1 MRETLIQSLVQSL
14 GRAWIF
20 ARREL
25 RGGMAGF
32 RIFFLCLLLGTAAI
46 AAVESLSD
54 AFLTGLRD
62 QGQTLLGGDVAVQL
76 VHRPATAK
84 EHAFLAGYGR
94 ISSNI
99 SMRAMAYAW
108 RGGRQ
113 EERNL
118 IELKA
123 VDSSWPLFGAPRFTP
138 EQKISDVFYCEDDGV
153 CGAAA
158 EQTLLDRLHVRRGDL
173 IKIGDATLR
182 IMAVIDSEPDRIS
195 TGFSLGPHVLISTQA
210 LAGTHLQR
218 PDSLID
224 YTYRLAFKHGATI
237 DNFKADAADAF
248 PDAGWQIRDRTDAAP
263 GIRRFVEQVAMFLTL
278 VGLTALG
285 VGGVGASEAVAAFL
299 DRKRFD
305 IAILKTLGADG
316 QLVFLVFFLQ
326 VMAIALAAV
335 LAGAAI
341 GAAAPYAIAYFYKDS
356 LPLPPELGIY
366 PAPLLLATAFGLLSA
381 VLFAVPPLGR
391 AQAIPPASLL
401 RETVAPTATRPAPI
415 YLIAAAISAFLI
427 AALML
432 LLAPSPRFAGEFLG
446 GAAAVL
452 VVLRLLAEGLTRL
465 FRKLPHPRSPLL
477 RLALGDLIR
486 PGAATGAVT
495 TALGLGLTLLATVT
509 LLNRSITSEVN
520 DALPTRAPSFF
531 FVDIQPD
538 QVAAFGKTIAGFKS
552 QSDYQLTPMIRGRI
566 TALNGVS
573 SVDAKVSS
581 DAKWVLSGDRGITYA
596 ATPPPGTT
604 ITRGAW
610 WPANYS
616 GPTLI
621 SLDQDIATGA
631 HLRLGDS
638 ITLNVLGR
646 EIAGRIAN
654 FRKVDFTTGGQN
666 FVLVLSPGVIDKAPH
681 SFLATVRV
689 GGGDENGMY
698 NAVTDNYPN
707 ISTVRVKDAIA
718 QVDTLLQQLA
728 SGIRAASLVT
738 ILAGLLVL
746 AGTIAAGARTR
757 LYDATVLKVV
767 GATRAQIG
775 LVYVAEYGVLGI
787 ATGIIALLAGTLAA
801 LIAAR
806 QLLNVAFVFD
816 GSAILMTVV
825 GGGAATL
832 LFGLVGAL
840 AALRA
845 RPAARLRQG

>member
-1 MRETLIQSLVQSL
+1 MNDIR
-14 GRAWIF
+14 RAWVF

-25 RGGMAGF
+25 RGGMRGF

-46 AAVESLSD
+46 ASVESLSD

-62 QGQTLLGGDVAVQL
+62 QGQTFLGGDVAVEL
-76 VHRPATAK
+76 VHRPTTPQ
-84 EHAFLAGYGR
+84 EHAFLARNGR
-94 ISSNI
+94 ISAGV
-99 SMRAMAYAW
+99 SMRAMAYAF
-108 RGGRQ
+108 RNGRQ
-113 EERNL
+113 AERNL

-123 VDSSWPLFGAPRFTP
+123 VDGNWPLFGAPSFTP
-138 EQKISDVFYCEDDGV
+138 GQKLSDILYCEQDGV
-153 CGAAA
+153 CGAAV
-158 EQTLLDRLHVRRGDL
+158 EQTLLDRLHVKRGDL
-173 IKIGDATLR
+173 IRIGDATLR
-182 IMAVIDSEPDRIS
+182 VMAVIDSEPDRIS
-195 TGFSLGPHVLISTQA
+195 TGFSLGPHVLISDKA
-210 LAGTHLQR
+210 LAGTHLGR

-224 YTYRLAFKHGATI
+224 YTYRLAFTHGATI
-237 DNFKADAADAF
+237 DGFKADATNAF

-305 IAILKTLGADG
+305 IAILKSLGADG
-316 QLVFLVFFLQ
+316 RLVFLVFFLQ

-335 LAGAAI
+335 LLGAAI

-356 LPLPPELGIY
+356 LPMPPELGIY
-366 PAPLLLATAFGLLSA
+366 PAPLLLAAGFGLLSA
-381 VLFAVPPLGR
+381 ILFAVPPLGR

-401 RETVAPTATRPAPI
+401 RENVAPSATRPAPI
-415 YLIAAAISAFLI
+415 YLIAAAIAAFII

-432 LLAPSPRFAGEFLG
+432 LLAPSPRFAGEFLA

-452 VVLRLLAEGLTRL
+452 VMLRLMAEALTRG

-477 RLALGDLIR
+477 RLALGDLTR
-486 PGAATGAVT
+486 PGAATRGVI

-509 LLNRSITSEVN
+509 LLDSSIASEVN
-520 DALPTRAPSFF
+520 DALPARAPSFF

-538 QVAAFGKTIAGFKS
+538 QVAAFDKTIAGFKS
-552 QSDYQLTPMIRGRI
+552 QSDYKRTPMIRGRI
-566 TALNGVS
+566 TSLNGVPS
-573 SVDAKVSS
+573 ADARISN
-581 DAKWVLSGDRGITYA
+581 DTKWIVNGDRGITYA

-604 ITRGAW
+604 ITRGDW

-621 SLDQDIATGA
+621 SLDQDVATGTG
-631 HLRLGDS
+631 LKIGDS
-638 ITLNVLGR
+638 IALNVLGR
-646 EIAGRIAN
+646 EITGRIAN

-666 FVLVLSPGVIDKAPH
+666 FVLVLSPGLIDKAPH

-689 GGGDENGMY
+689 DGADENAMY
-698 NAVTDNYPN
+698 NAVTDKYPN

-728 SGIRAASLVT
+728 AGIRAASLVT

-767 GATRAQIG
+767 GATRAQIA
-775 LVYVAEYGVLGI
+775 LVYIAEYGALGVT
-787 ATGIIALLAGTLAA
+787 TGIIALGAGSLAA

-806 QLLNVAFVFD
+806 QILNINFVFD
-816 GSAILMTVV
+816 GSAALMTVV

-832 LFGLVGAL
+832 LFGLLGAL

-845 RPAARLRQG
+845 RPAARLRNG

>member
-1 MRETLIQSLVQSL
+1 MRKDLFVSLA
-14 GRAWIF
+14 RAWIF

-25 RGGMAGF
+25 RGGMQGF

-46 AAVESLSD
+46 ASVESLSD

-62 QGQTLLGGDVAVQL
+62 QGQTLLGGDVAVEL
-76 VHRPATAK
+76 VHRPATAQ
-84 EHAFLAGYGR
+84 EHAFLAGTGR
-94 ISSNI
+94 ISGNI

-108 RGGRQ
+108 RNGHQ
-113 EERNL
+113 AERNL

-123 VDSSWPLFGAPRFTP
+123 VDSNWPLFGAPSLTP
-138 EQKISDVFYCEDDGV
+138 DQTLSDVLYCEDDGV

-158 EQTLLDRLHVRRGDL
+158 EQSLLDRLHVKRGDL
-173 IKIGDATLR
+173 IRIGDAVLR
-182 IMAVIDSEPDRIS
+182 VMAVINSEPDRIS
-195 TGFSLGPHVLISTQA
+195 TGFSLGPHVLISTRA
-210 LAGTHLQR
+210 LAGTHLER
-218 PDSLID
+218 PDSLIN
-224 YTYRLAFKHGATI
+224 YTYRIAFTHGATI
-237 DNFKADAADAF
+237 DGFKADAADAF

-263 GIRRFVEQVAMFLTL
+263 GMRRFVEQVAMFLTL

-285 VGGVGASEAVAAFL
+285 VGGVGASEAVTAFL

-305 IAILKTLGADG
+305 IAILKSLGADG

-326 VMAIALAAV
+326 VMTIALAAV
-335 LAGAAI
+335 LLGALI
-341 GAAAPYAIAYFYKDS
+341 GASAPYIITYFYKDS
-356 LPLPPELGIY
+356 LPMPPELGIY
-366 PAPLLLATAFGLLSA
+366 PAPLLLAASFGLLSA
-381 VLFAVPPLGR
+381 ILFAVPPLGR

-401 RETVAPTATRPAPI
+401 RENVAPSSQRPAPR
-415 YLIAAAISAFLI
+415 YLIAAAVAAFLI
-427 AALML
+427 AALTL

-452 VVLRLLAEGLTRL
+452 VVLRLLAEALTRG
-465 FRKLPHPRSPLL
+465 FRKLPRPRSPLL
-477 RLALGDLIR
+477 RLALGDLTR
-486 PGAATGAVT
+486 PGAATQGVI

-509 LLNRSITSEVN
+509 LLDRSIASEV
-520 DALPTRAPSFF
+520 DQALPARAPSFF

-538 QVAAFGKTIAGFKS
+538 QVTAFGKTITGFKS

-581 DAKWVLSGDRGITYA
+581 DAKWVLNGDRGITYA
-596 ATPPPGTT
+596 STPPPGTT
-604 ITRGAW
+604 ITRGDW
-610 WPANYS
+610 WPANYT

-621 SLDQDIATGA
+621 SLDQDIASGA
-631 HLRLGDS
+631 HLKLGDS

-646 EIAGRIAN
+646 QITGRIAN

-666 FVLVLSPGVIDKAPH
+666 FVLVLSPGLIDKAPH

-689 GGGDENGMY
+689 NGPDENAMY
-698 NAVTDNYPN
+698 NAVTDAYPN

-728 SGIRAASLVT
+728 EGIGAASLVT

-767 GATRAQIG
+767 GATRAQIA
-775 LVYVAEYGVLGI
+775 LVYIAEYGVLGI
-787 ATGIIALLAGTLAA
+787 VTGIVALGAGTLAA
-801 LIAAR
+801 LVAAK
-806 QLLNVAFVFD
+806 QILNVGFVFD
-816 GSAILMTVV
+816 GAAILMTVV

-832 LFGLVGAL
+832 LFGLVGAV

-845 RPAARLRQG
+845 RPAARLRQM